1 MASRGSRRN
10 SRHNPI
16 IPVESHSP
24 DLSETST
31 PEPVASMPEYD
42 AAWRGLYVGELTVW
56 GLQSWLPFLPDDV
69 DSAAADGT
77 SLTFSEWLIDRHG
90 LVGAVIWPIL
100 TSVLSLAGILL
111 FLLIGAA
118 VVWEVVQPYR

>member
-1 MASRGSRRN
+1 
-10 SRHNPI
+10 
-16 IPVESHSP
+16 
-24 DLSETST
+24 
-31 PEPVASMPEYD
+31 MPEYD